1 MKTGTTKMAAVKDN
15 EINDML
21 NENMDVE
28 FERMLN
34 DFISSEL
41 SDVEE
46 LQQAVEEA
54 EENLPAPPIMQTQ
67 TAPVPSPAAK
77 EIPETTF
84 KASDIIL
91 LNEHENA
98 LFRAY
103 SNYMYA
109 IDTLAEEHKKKTLP
123 KNVRETDL
131 APHFKKKAGKKVSND
146 ILSGWDIL
154 IALFPDLMHKV
165 RPDSTDDE
173 LLDFAESLT
182 DENLQLAIISYVET
196 LIELEGCEI
205 DYEARRL
212 KHERRK
218 LEKEIYEE
226 HQARLNR
233 IKKYT
238 QAIQDKKFP
247 VDAEKLVNNYFRLS
261 NKDPEGSFKALVNNP
276 ATFAPIDFSKIK
288 ARFFG
293 LLKVTPQDGI
303 RINQKLGAFLR
314 KLKA

>member
-1 MKTGTTKMAAVKDN
+1 MAAVKDN
-15 EINDML
+15 EINDLL
-21 NENMDVE
+21 NENMDIE

-46 LQQAVEEA
+46 LQQEVEEA
-54 EENLPAPPIMQTQ
+54 EENLTNTSASEMPTKPIS
-67 TAPVPSPAAK
+67 PVPTT
-77 EIPETTF
+77 PEKQDTSF

-109 IDTLAEEHKKKTLP
+109 IGVLAEEAKTKIPL

-131 APHFKKKAGKKVSND
+131 APHFKRKIGKKVSND
-146 ILSGWDIL
+146 ILNGWDIL
-154 IALFPDLMHKV
+154 MSLFPDQMHKV
-165 RPDSTDDE
+165 RPSSTDDD

-182 DENLQLAIISYVET
+182 DENFQLAIISYVET

-205 DYEARRL
+205 DYEARKL

-238 QAIQDKKFP
+238 KAIQDKKFP
-247 VDAEKLVNNYFRLS
+247 VNAEKLVNNYFRLS